1 MGNRNKKKPVEK
13 FKSRKELRKDKRLQ
27 KKANRVHFQKR
38 KKELKMEYKERQR
51 QKNLDKTATNAKGS
65 NMSKLPKKFEKS
77 NDRKY
82 SDMDDDDDDAED
94 DIDPNDDDEEIESDF
109 ELSDQELEQKTK
121 SVAKQSRYSCLKN
134 FFSPLKLISN
144 SN

>member
-38 KKELKMEYKERQR
+38 KKELKLEYKERQR
-51 QKNLDKTATNAKGS
+51 QKSLGKTASNGKGK
-65 NMSKLPKKFEKS
+65 MMKLPKKFEHQH
-77 NDRKY
+77 
-82 SDMDDDDDDAED
+82 SDMED
-94 DIDPNDDDEEIESDF
+94 DGDDHDDVDPHDDDEEIESDF

-121 SVAKQSRYSCLKN
+121 SMTKQSRYYS
-134 FFSPLKLISN
+134 
-144 SN
+144 

>member
-38 KKELKMEYKERQR
+38 KKELKVEYKEKQR
-51 QKNLDKTATNAKGS
+51 QKGLGKTVTVGKG
-65 NMSKLPKKFEKS
+65 NTVKLSKKFDKS
-77 NDRKY
+77 NDQQH
-82 SDMDDDDDDAED
+82 SDMDDDDDDDNED
-94 DIDPNDDDEEIESDF
+94 DVAAHEDDDDEEIESDF

-121 SVAKQSRYSCLKN
+121 SMAKQFRYLRFEKKFHKN
-134 FFSPLKLISN
+134 
-144 SN
+144 

>member
-38 KKELKMEYKERQR
+38 KKELKIEYKEKQR
-51 QKNLDKTATNAKGS
+51 QKGLGKTATVGKG
-65 NMSKLPKKFEKS
+65 NTVKLSKKFDKS
-77 NDRKY
+77 NDQQH
-82 SDMDDDDDDAED
+82 SDMDGDDNED
-94 DIDPNDDDEEIESDF
+94 DVAAHEDDDDEEIESDF

-121 SVAKQSRYSCLKN
+121 SMAKQFRYLRFEKKIHKN
-134 FFSPLKLISN
+134 
-144 SN
+144 

>member
-38 KKELKMEYKERQR
+38 KKELKIEYKERQR
-51 QKNLDKTATNAKGS
+51 QKGLGKAATNGKGGVV
-65 NMSKLPKKFEKS
+65 KLPTKKFDKS
-77 NDRKY
+77 DERQH
-82 SDMDDDDDDAED
+82 SDMEDDGDDYNVDDD
-94 DIDPNDDDEEIESDF
+94 NDDEEIESDF

-121 SVAKQSRYSCLKN
+121 SMAQQSRYSHLEQKKKFLRN
-134 FFSPLKLISN
+134 
-144 SN
+144 

>member
-38 KKELKMEYKERQR
+38 KKELKLEYKERQR
-51 QKNLDKTATNAKGS
+51 QKSLGKTATNGKGKQ
-65 NMSKLPKKFEKS
+65 MKLPKKFGD
-77 NDRKY
+77 NNGHQY
-82 SDMDDDDDDAED
+82 SDMEGDGDDYDDDIADVDQHDDG
-94 DIDPNDDDEEIESDF
+94 EEIESDF

-121 SVAKQSRYSCLKN
+121 SMASKSR
-134 FFSPLKLISN
+134 
-144 SN
+144 